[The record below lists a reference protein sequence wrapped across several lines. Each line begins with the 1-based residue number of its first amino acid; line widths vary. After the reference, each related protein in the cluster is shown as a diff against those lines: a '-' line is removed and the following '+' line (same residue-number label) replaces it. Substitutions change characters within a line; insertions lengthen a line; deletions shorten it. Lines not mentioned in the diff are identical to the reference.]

1 MDIALFF
8 TNNTEAERW
17 NAMTST
23 IALNGMRRTVLLFD
37 QRDVT
42 ISGWHSFR
50 SSLNGA
56 LSKGAGNLVLDL
68 REVRY
73 LFSGVLNA
81 LVEARVRVRTLGGN
95 LILIIDNAELLKFF
109 GKTGFDKLFDIVL
122 DEEDA
127 LSLLAETELA

>member
-1 MDIALFF
+1 
-8 TNNTEAERW
+8 
-17 NAMTST
+17 MTST
-23 IALNGMRRTVLLFD
+23 IALNGMRRTVLQVE

-50 SSLNGA
+50 KSINSA
-56 LSKGAGNLVLDL
+56 LGKGAGNIVLDL
-68 REVRY
+68 HEVSY

-95 LILIIDNAELLKFF
+95 LILIIDNPQLQKFF
-109 GKTGFDKLFDIVL
+109 EKIGFDKLFDIVH

-127 LSLLAETELA
+127 FLMLEASEHQ